1 MSKKIKVGVLG
12 LGRIGKMHI
21 MNMLQMGG
29 FEIKRGVDPFLTDE
43 LEREMTDLGVLACTK
58 NADDIFNDEE
68 IDAVVIC
75 SITSTHSDYII
86 RAAKKKKA
94 IFCEKPID
102 NDINRIVEALKVVK
116 EEGVLLELG
125 FVRRFDYNHGH
136 IAKQVRNGKIGS
148 PEMIHVLSRDVEQ
161 SPISYLKNS
170 GGIFV
175 DMLIHDFD
183 MARFIMGSEVTE
195 VFATGEALINKEII
209 EIDDID
215 SAIVTL
221 RFENGAIGTV
231 IGSRRSGFG
240 YDQRIEILGS
250 EGFLID
256 ENEFEHNVKYFN
268 RDGYI
273 GPKVA
278 DGFRSRYND
287 AFFEELVE
295 FKNAI
300 LENRQPI
307 VTGIDGLK
315 SYLIAEAANR
325 SRKSGKFEKVENIII

>member
-1 MSKKIKVGVLG
+1 MERKIKVGVLG

-21 MNMLQMGG
+21 KNMLQMGS
-29 FEIKRGVDPFLTDE
+29 FEIIHGSDPFLTPE
-43 LEREMTDLGVLACTK
+43 LEQEMVDLGIKSCSK
-58 NADDIFNDEE
+58 DPDDVFNNSE
-68 IDAVVIC
+68 IEAVIIC

-102 NDINRIVEALKVVK
+102 NDVNRIIEALKVVK
-116 EEGVLLELG
+116 EEGVILELG
-125 FVRRFDYNHGH
+125 FVRRFDKHHGA
-136 IAKQVRNGKIGS
+136 IAKGVKNGKIGK
-148 PEMIHVLSRDVEQ
+148 PEMIHILSRDAEP
-161 SPISYLKNS
+161 SSISYLKGS

-183 MARFIMGSEVTE
+183 MARYIMGSEVTE
-195 VFATGEALINKEII
+195 VMATGEALVDSEVAT
-209 EIDDID
+209 IDDID
-215 SAIVTL
+215 SAVAIL
-221 RFENGAIGTV
+221 RFANGAIGTV

-256 ENEFEHNVKYFN
+256 SNVMEDNVKFFN
-268 RDGYI
+268 NNGCESA
-273 GPKVA
+273 KVV
-278 DGFRSRYND
+278 DGFRSRYGD

-300 LENRQPI
+300 LENREPI

-315 SYLIAEAANR
+315 SYLIAEAATR
-325 SRKSGKFEKVENIII
+325 SKKSGKFEKVQEIQI